1 MEEKLKTF
9 EELEKQL
16 QDSSPV
22 FDDFLNYFNVLAKQY
37 KRFQSLL
44 EYANE
49 LKRDEKKFQ
58 TLYKK
63 VAAKNSSSLVDAL
76 TKRGYAY
83 KKDLGDAF
91 QNVGYRLLEQTR
103 AGKRDDVYYGIL
115 RVFVS
120 QNKKF
125 PDDLVEAFKPIYSD
139 EMFKV
144 FIFSFLSGIIGK
156 EQQFENN
163 N

>member
-1 MEEKLKTF
+1 MEEKLKTY

-16 QDSSPV
+16 QDLTPE
-22 FDDFLNYFNVLAKQY
+22 FKDFNNYFIELTKQQ
-37 KRFQSLL
+37 KKLQSLL
-44 EYANE
+44 EYAIQ
-49 LKRDEKKFQ
+49 LKKDQNNFE
-58 TLYKK
+58 TLYRK
-63 VAAKNSSSLVDAL
+63 VTAKNSSNLVDAL
-76 TKRGYAY
+76 TKKGHAN

-91 QNVGYRLLEQTR
+91 KSMGYRLLEQTR

-115 RVFVS
+115 RIFVA

-125 PDDLVEAFKPIYSD
+125 PDDLVEAFKPIYTD

-156 EQQFENN
+156 EQQTENKN
-163 N
+163 

>member
-1 MEEKLKTF
+1 MEEKLKTY

-16 QDSSPV
+16 QDFTPE
-22 FDDFLNYFNVLAKQY
+22 FKDFNNYFIELTKQQ
-37 KRFQSLL
+37 KKLQSLL
-44 EYANE
+44 EYAIQ
-49 LKRDEKKFQ
+49 LKKDQNNFE
-58 TLYKK
+58 TLYRK
-63 VAAKNSSSLVDAL
+63 VTAKNSSNLVEVL
-76 TKRGYAY
+76 TKKGHVY

-91 QNVGYRLLEQTR
+91 QSMGYRLLEQTR

-115 RVFVS
+115 RIFVA

-125 PDDLVEAFKPIYSD
+125 PDDLVEAFKPIYTD

-156 EQQFENN
+156 EQQTENKN
-163 N
+163 